1 MPCNRQIKRF
11 LMVGWPPVP
20 LLVLLAVSLSGAK
33 PKTVALLLEDDFER
47 KELGEQWRPR
57 IGSFAIQD
65 GVLVGT
71 EKPEDGHGA
80 VIQAPVAFSN
90 AIIEFSFRIVRGRAF
105 NFVVNDKAC
114 KTVHAGHI
122 CRVAVSMKGF
132 RLGDDK
138 EGVMRK
144 DIFAMRR
151 DPERKK
157 EAAPL
162 LVGRSQNVPFK
173 LKVNQWYRMKVS
185 MIGDEM
191 RLTVDG
197 KAIGLLRSP
206 GIGHPTKSDFGFTV
220 KGEQVEFDKVRVWSA
235 SAD

>member
-1 MPCNRQIKRF
+1 MYG
-11 LMVGWPPVP
+11 LS
-20 LLVLLAVSLSGAK
+20 LVSFFILLAVSLSGTE
-33 PKTVALLLEDDFER
+33 PKAGLLLLKDDFER
-47 KELGEQWRPR
+47 KEMGKQWRLR
-57 IGSFAIQD
+57 IGSFVIQD

-71 EKPEDGHGA
+71 QKPEDGHGA
-80 VIQAPVAFSN
+80 VVQAPVAFQD
-90 AIIEFSFRIVRGRAF
+90 AIIEFSFRIVDGRAF

-138 EGVMRK
+138 EGVMRN

-151 DPERKK
+151 DPKRRK
-157 EAAPL
+157 EADAL
-162 LVGRSQNVPFK
+162 LVGRSKNIPFK
-173 LKVNQWYRMKVS
+173 LKANQWYRLRVT
-185 MIGDEM
+185 MIGEEM

-197 KAIGLLRSP
+197 KELGLLRSP
-206 GIGHPTKSDFGFTV
+206 GIAHPTKSDFGFTV
-220 KGEQVEFDKVRVWSA
+220 KGKQVEFDEVRVWKT

>member
-1 MPCNRQIKRF
+1 MHG
-11 LMVGWPPVP
+11 LS
-20 LLVLLAVSLSGAK
+20 LVSLFILLAVSLSGAE
-33 PKTVALLLEDDFER
+33 PKAGALLLKDDFER
-47 KELGEQWRPR
+47 PELGERWRLR
-57 IGSFAIQD
+57 IGSFAIRD

-80 VIQAPVAFSN
+80 VIQAPVAFKD
-90 AIIEFSFRIVRGRAF
+90 AIIEFSFRIVDGRSF

-138 EGVMRK
+138 EGVMRN

-151 DPERKK
+151 DPARKK
-157 EAAPL
+157 DADAL
-162 LVGRSQNVPFK
+162 LVGRSRNIPFK
-173 LKVNQWYRMKVS
+173 LKANQWYRLRVT
-185 MIGDEM
+185 MIGEEM

-197 KAIGLLRSP
+197 KELGLLRSP
-206 GIGHPTKSDFGFTV
+206 GIAHPTKSDFGFTV
-220 KGEQVEFDKVRVWSA
+220 KGKQVEFDEVRVWKTTVN
-235 SAD
+235 

>member
-1 MPCNRQIKRF
+1 MCR
-11 LMVGWPPVP
+11 LS
-20 LLVLLAVSLSGAK
+20 LVSFFILLAFSLSGAE
-33 PKTVALLLEDDFER
+33 PKAGVLLFMDDFER
-47 KELGEQWRPR
+47 KEMGKQWRLR
-57 IGSFAIQD
+57 IGSYAIRE
-65 GVLVGT
+65 GRLVGT

-80 VIQAPVAFSN
+80 VIQTPLAFQD
-90 AIIEFSFRIVRGRAF
+90 AIIEFSFRIVDGRAF

-138 EGVMRK
+138 EGVMRN

-151 DPERKK
+151 DPARKK
-157 EAAPL
+157 DADAL
-162 LVGRSQNVPFK
+162 LVGRSQNIPFK
-173 LKVNQWYRMKVS
+173 LKANQWYRLRVT
-185 MIGDEM
+185 MIGEEM

-197 KAIGLLRSP
+197 KELGSLRSP

-220 KGEQVEFDKVRVWSA
+220 KGKQVEFDKVRVWKTTA
-235 SAD
+235 N

>member
-1 MPCNRQIKRF
+1 MGRHSLVSLF
-11 LMVGWPPVP
+11 LLWAIP
-20 LLVLLAVSLSGAK
+20 LLGVE
-33 PKTVALLLEDDFER
+33 PKATALLFKDDFER
-47 KELGEQWRPR
+47 AELGKQWRLR
-57 IGSFAIQD
+57 IGSFTLRD

-80 VIQAPVAFSN
+80 VIQAPLAFSD
-90 AIIEFSFRIVRGRAF
+90 AIIEFSFRIVEGRAF

-114 KTVHAGHI
+114 KSVHAGHI

-138 EGVMRK
+138 EGVMRN

-151 DPERKK
+151 DPKRKK
-157 EAAPL
+157 EANAL
-162 LVGRSQNVPFK
+162 LVGRSQNIPFK
-173 LKVNQWYRMKVS
+173 LKANQWYRMKVV
-185 MIGDEM
+185 MLGEEM

-197 KAIGLLRSP
+197 KEIGLLRSA

-220 KGEQVEFDKVRVWSA
+220 KGKQVEFDKVRVSKTT
-235 SAD
+235 AD

>member
-1 MPCNRQIKRF
+1 MYG
-11 LMVGWPPVP
+11 LS
-20 LLVLLAVSLSGAK
+20 LVSFFILLAVSLSGTE
-33 PKTVALLLEDDFER
+33 PKAGLLLLKDDFER
-47 KELGEQWRPR
+47 KEMGKQWRLR
-57 IGSFAIQD
+57 IGSFVIQD

-71 EKPEDGHGA
+71 QKPEDGHGA
-80 VIQAPVAFSN
+80 VVQAPVAFQD
-90 AIIEFSFRIVRGRAF
+90 AIIEFSFRIVDGRAF

-138 EGVMRK
+138 EGVMRS

-151 DPERKK
+151 DPKRRK
-157 EAAPL
+157 EADAL
-162 LVGRSQNVPFK
+162 LVGRSKNIPFK
-173 LKVNQWYRMKVS
+173 LKANQWYRLRVT
-185 MIGDEM
+185 MIGEEM

-197 KAIGLLRSP
+197 KELGLLRSP
-206 GIGHPTKSDFGFTV
+206 GIAHPTKSDFGFTV
-220 KGEQVEFDKVRVWSA
+220 KGKQVEFDEVRVWKT

>member
-1 MPCNRQIKRF
+1 MYG
-11 LMVGWPPVP
+11 LS
-20 LLVLLAVSLSGAK
+20 LVSFFILLAVFLSGTE
-33 PKTVALLLEDDFER
+33 PKAGLLLLKDDFER
-47 KELGEQWRPR
+47 KEMGKQWRLR
-57 IGSFAIQD
+57 IGSFVIQD

-71 EKPEDGHGA
+71 QKPEDGHGA
-80 VIQAPVAFSN
+80 VVQAPVAFQD
-90 AIIEFSFRIVRGRAF
+90 AIIEFSFRIVDGRAF

-151 DPERKK
+151 DPKHKK
-157 EAAPL
+157 QAEAL
-162 LVGRSQNVPFK
+162 LVGRSKSLPFK
-173 LKVNQWYRMKVS
+173 LKANQWYRIRVS

-191 RLTVDG
+191 RLRLDG
-197 KAIGLLRSP
+197 RELGSLRSP

-220 KGEQVEFDKVRVWSA
+220 KGKQVEFDEVRLWEA
-235 SAD
+235 SAG

>member
-1 MPCNRQIKRF
+1 MCR
-11 LMVGWPPVP
+11 LS
-20 LLVLLAVSLSGAK
+20 LVSFFILSAVSLSGAE
-33 PKTVALLLEDDFER
+33 PKSSALLLKDDFER
-47 KELGEQWRPR
+47 AELGKQWRLR
-57 IGSFAIQD
+57 IGSFAIRE
-65 GVLVGT
+65 GRLVGT

-80 VIQAPVAFSN
+80 VIQAPVAFSD
-90 AIIEFSFRIVRGRAF
+90 AIIEFSFRIVDGRAF

-138 EGVMRK
+138 EGVMRN

-151 DPERKK
+151 DPKRKK
-157 EAAPL
+157 EVDAL
-162 LVGRSQNVPFK
+162 LVGRSKNLPFK
-173 LKVNQWYRMKVS
+173 LKANQWYKIRVT
-185 MIGDEM
+185 MIGEEM
-191 RLTVDG
+191 RLRVDG
-197 KAIGLLRSP
+197 QELGSLRSP

-220 KGEQVEFDKVRVWSA
+220 KGKQVEFDEVRVWEA

>member
-1 MPCNRQIKRF
+1 M
-11 LMVGWPPVP
+11 LWV
-20 LLVLLAVSLSGAK
+20 VSLVGAE
-33 PKTVALLLEDDFER
+33 PKAGALLLEDNFER
-47 KELGEQWRPR
+47 KELGKQWRLR
-57 IGSFAIQD
+57 IGSFAIRD

-71 EKPEDGHGA
+71 ENPEDGHGA
-80 VIQAPVAFSN
+80 VVQAPVAFSN
-90 AIIEFSFRIVRGRAF
+90 AIIEFSFRIVDGRAF

-151 DPERKK
+151 DPIRKK
-157 EAAPL
+157 EAEVL
-162 LVGRSQNVPFK
+162 LVGRSKNLPFK
-173 LKVNQWYRMKVS
+173 LKANQWYRMRVS

-191 RLTVDG
+191 RLRLDG
-197 KAIGLLRSP
+197 RELGVLRSS
-206 GIGHPTKSDFGFTV
+206 GIGHPTKSDFCFTV
-220 KGEQVEFDKVRVWSA
+220 KGKQVEFDKVRVWKA
-235 SAD
+235 TTD

>member
-1 MPCNRQIKRF
+1 M
-11 LMVGWPPVP
+11 
-20 LLVLLAVSLSGAK
+20 LLQ
-33 PKTVALLLEDDFER
+33 DDFER
-47 KELGEQWRPR
+47 KELGKPWRLR
-57 IGSFAIQD
+57 IGSYAIRD
-65 GVLVGT
+65 GLLVGT
-71 EKPEDGHGA
+71 ENPEDGHGA

-90 AIIEFSFRIVRGRAF
+90 AIIEFSFRIVDGRAF

-151 DPERKK
+151 NPKRKK
-157 EAAPL
+157 EAEAL
-162 LVGRSQNVPFK
+162 LVGRSKNLPFK
-173 LKVNQWYRMKVS
+173 LKANQWYRMRVS

-191 RLTVDG
+191 RLRLDG
-197 KAIGLLRSP
+197 RELGVLRSP

-220 KGEQVEFDKVRVWSA
+220 KGKQVEFDEVRLWEA
-235 SAD
+235 SAG